1 MLRLYRNSPRIL
13 NLCKLIINK
22 RYQSVAN
29 VALEPNL
36 SQISILSGH
45 IKGEITH
52 KLEFILP
59 EKHTPISIYQVLDSE
74 GNVND
79 KNHTLDVSKLI

>member
-1 MLRLYRNSPRIL
+1 MLRLYRNSQRIL

-36 SQISILSGH
+36 SQVSIFSGH
-45 IKGEITH
+45 IRGDITH
-52 KLEFILP
+52 KLEFIRP
-59 EKHTPISIYQVLDSE
+59 ETHIPISIYQVLDSE